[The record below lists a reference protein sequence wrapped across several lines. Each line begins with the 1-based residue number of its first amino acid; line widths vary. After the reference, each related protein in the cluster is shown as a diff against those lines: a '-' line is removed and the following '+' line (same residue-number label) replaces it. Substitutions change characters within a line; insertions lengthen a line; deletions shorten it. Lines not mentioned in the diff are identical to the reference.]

1 MLIVPALIVVPPVY
15 VLVPVTVMTPVPDC
29 VSVPPVPVT
38 VLPNV
43 VAEEEV
49 DTAPLPP
56 RLSTLPVTP
65 VNDPILNDVP
75 DGVSPLISNV
85 APEALKSMVLKL
97 YPEEAPLRASVPALT
112 VVVPERLIPPVA
124 VNVPALILVKLPLVP
139 EIAPELVRLNVLVST
154 VSVSPLPIDMA
165 RAISDI
171 VAASCKVEA
180 PVTFILVPPVPRTPS
195 AEILTVPPFRVVPP
209 P

>member
-1 MLIVPALIVVPPVY
+1 
-15 VLVPVTVMTPVPDC
+15 MTPVPAC

-49 DTAPLPP
+49 EIAPLPP
-56 RLSTLPVTP
+56 RSSTLPVTP
-65 VNDPILNDVP
+65 VNDPILNEVP

-112 VVVPERLIPPVA
+112 VVVPERLIPPLA
-124 VNVPALILVKLPLVP
+124 VNVPAPILVKLPLLP
-139 EIAPELVRLNVLVST
+139 EIAPELVRLNVFVST

-165 RAISDI
+165 RPMPDI
-171 VAASCKVEA
+171 VAASCNFEFPDTV
-180 PVTFILVPPVPRTPS
+180 ILVP
-195 AEILTVPPFRVVPP
+195 L
-209 P
+209 